1 MGSFIL
7 VDGEISIMMDSRSPN
22 EKRMKP
28 VAQCDLSGNEI
39 ARFPSIAAA
48 QRATKILHIYECV
61 NLKRKT
67 AGGYIWRII
76 EGE

>member
-28 VAQCDLSGNEI
+28 VAQYDLSGNEI